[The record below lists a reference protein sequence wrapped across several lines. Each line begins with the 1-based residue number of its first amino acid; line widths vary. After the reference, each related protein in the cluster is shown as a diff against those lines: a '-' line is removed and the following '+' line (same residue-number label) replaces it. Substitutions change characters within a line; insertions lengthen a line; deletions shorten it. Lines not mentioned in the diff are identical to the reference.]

1 MKPVIIFQPG
11 MAGDLLFIQK
21 IVKTYAAGGRRVI
34 LPVRE
39 THKWVYDALVMPETV
54 ETPILESDFDFRDEV
69 LFLADKIA
77 LSPIEANA
85 YTFLSLFF
93 SWRYAPEQTMDL
105 KYQVSGVEM
114 DGWADHVT
122 LRRDL
127 EKEERLFR
135 ELGLDDGVPYALINE
150 TCSSRTI
157 PFPHRA
163 PEKEVRLRMVEG
175 YTLIDWSTVIERAAR
190 VATVDTS
197 IVLLIE
203 ALKITG
209 KPLHV
214 VSRYQPPSFRE
225 LQNVLKL
232 EWLFYFLPEHL
243 AYN

>member
-34 LPVRE
+34 LPVRQ
-39 THKWVYDALVMPETV
+39 THKWVYDALVMPANV
-54 ETPILESDFDFRDEV
+54 ETPILEEDFEYRDEI

-190 VATVDTS
+190 IATVDTS

>member
-34 LPVRE
+34 LPVRQ
-39 THKWVYDALVMPETV
+39 THRWVYDALVMPDNV
-54 ETPILESDFDFRDEV
+54 ETPTLEHDFEFRDEI

-190 VATVDTS
+190 IATVDTS